1 MQELGAGEWK
11 SRKKSWIKILK
22 GYTHMRWRKN
32 MEGFTE
38 LPSGCVGCTFPSHT
52 NIQLFFFA
60 LTQFFPHLL
69 SLFLFS
75 ELFIWT
81 LQMWQSWPLRKGRQA
96 SAYPTLAESDVP
108 PSLPH
113 RAETATTHAAQ
124 NLLIS
129 LSLHLR
135 HRDMRD
141 KMQGSGWGGLL
152 HRGCRYLKEQGGLL
166 QRHIELSQ
174 SSWRLMRR
182 DTNIFHTPI

>member
-1 MQELGAGEWK
+1 MSVTGMAFL
-11 SRKKSWIKILK
+11 
-22 GYTHMRWRKN
+22 RW
-32 MEGFTE
+32 
-38 LPSGCVGCTFPSHT
+38 
-52 NIQLFFFA
+52 
-60 LTQFFPHLL
+60 
-69 SLFLFS
+69 
-75 ELFIWT
+75 
-81 LQMWQSWPLRKGRQA
+81 GRQV

-141 KMQGSGWGGLL
+141 KMQGLGWGWGVGLL
-152 HRGCRYLKEQGGLL
+152 HRGGCYLKEQGGLL

-174 SSWRLMRR
+174 WSGRLTHR

>member
-1 MQELGAGEWK
+1 
-11 SRKKSWIKILK
+11 
-22 GYTHMRWRKN
+22 

-38 LPSGCVGCTFPSHT
+38 LPSGCVACTFPSHT
-52 NIQLFFFA
+52 NIQHFFFF
-60 LTQFFPHLL
+60 LLSQFFPHLL

-75 ELFIWT
+75 ELFIWS
-81 LQMWQSWPLRKGRQA
+81 LQMWQRWPLRRGRQA

-141 KMQGSGWGGLL
+141 KMQGSGWECVCAGCCCTV
-152 HRGCRYLKEQGGLL
+152 CRYLKEQGGLL